1 MCCGS
6 LSGVPGQEQDM
17 RQNPRKSEG
26 TAVGSSQQM
35 YHSVEVLI
43 MEGAGA
49 GAEMWGLPV
58 ISIKL
63 SLNLKPF

>member
-1 MCCGS
+1 
-6 LSGVPGQEQDM
+6 M